1 MNENIVLFFLSKTK
15 INYFI
20 WENEEISE
28 INYRKKLGT
37 PIDKYVFEKRNN
49 KISKG
54 FNDLLGLPVF
64 NFVKQIF
71 YYFCFL

>member
-1 MNENIVLFFLSKTK
+1 MRILCYFFYRKTK

-37 PIDKYVFEKRNN
+37 PIDKYVFGKG
-49 KISKG
+49 ISKYRRV
-54 FNDLLGLPVF
+54 LM
-64 NFVKQIF
+64 I
-71 YYFCFL
+71 Y